1 MAEPAIA
8 ISDSLWRRRFGADP
22 SLVGRS
28 IRLNGRAYTVVGLMP
43 PEFHGLMRGVR
54 NDVWVPVSTWKA
66 MGNSSEFEGHDP
78 YPFEAMARLRPGAN
92 LRQGQA
98 QLDALTARLQQDYP
112 RPWRGRRL
120 AAEQSPPGQVPPR
133 ERTLLAA
140 TCLLLLIACANVAML
155 LLAQAERRQRE
166 MGIRVAV
173 GAGRARLAAQLFTES
188 ALLAVAGTAVALLLA
203 AWMIPLVPVL
213 LPPGPDFIGYD
224 IKLDGRVL
232 LLNLVSC
239 ILTVL
244 LFGLAPSLAAARTD
258 VNRVLKGCTVEL
270 RRRYAGRNLLAV
282 AQAALGVVLLTCAGL
297 LARSFLYTQAQR
309 PGFDT
314 DRRMLLIETS
324 IEGKTPAAEC
334 DLAAERIAGLPGVR
348 QAAYCRRIP
357 MGGSGG
363 GATRD
368 VVIPGRVTEPGQ
380 ELLRLPYNQV
390 SPNYFAVTGTRILA
404 GRGFSR
410 ADAGAVRVA
419 LVNQTMARQFWPAGD
434 AVGRWIRVDNADT
447 QVVGMVEDGA
457 IWSLHDAPHPF
468 LYFPFAQQP
477 AWESTFLVETA
488 GEPGSLLTAIK
499 REMRQ
504 ATPRLFTWEATSLKQ
519 HLRDNLYNDW
529 LPAVLSSGIGALGML
544 LAAIGLFGVVMH
556 GVNRRAREF
565 GVRMAMGARASTL
578 VVMVLRRGLALAGAG
593 AVAGIALALGAGRL
607 LAGMLYGV
615 SPYDP
620 ATLAFSVA
628 VVLLVAVAAS
638 FYPALRAARVDP
650 AVVLRGE

>member
-1 MAEPAIA
+1 MLLADLRHALRVFRTYPGVTTVAILSLAVGIGANSIMFSIVDGMYLRPLPVRDPAGLVWIDNRMADGRSGDMAWLDYRAISSSAPAFADVAAQSRRGGILDNAGELEQVLLTVVSDNYFSLLGVEAARGRLFRPDLDANMAEPAIA

-66 MGNSSEFEGHDP
+66 MGNSSELEGHDP

-92 LRQGQA
+92 LRQAQA

-188 ALLAVAGTAVALLLA
+188 ALLAVAGTVVALLLA

-213 LPPGPDFIGYD
+213 LPPGPDFISYD

-258 VNRVLKGCTVEL
+258 VIRVLRGGTADL

-309 PGFDT
+309 PASIRTGACCSSKPVSKVRRRLPSAMRPQSGSPVSLAYGRPRTAGGF
-314 DRRMLLIETS
+314 RWAE
-324 IEGKTPAAEC
+324 AA
-334 DLAAERIAGLPGVR
+334 A
-348 QAAYCRRIP
+348 
-357 MGGSGG
+357 
-363 GATRD
+363 ATR
-368 VVIPGRVTEPGQ
+368 
-380 ELLRLPYNQV
+380 
-390 SPNYFAVTGTRILA
+390 
-404 GRGFSR
+404 
-410 ADAGAVRVA
+410 
-419 LVNQTMARQFWPAGD
+419 
-434 AVGRWIRVDNADT
+434 
-447 QVVGMVEDGA
+447 
-457 IWSLHDAPHPF
+457 
-468 LYFPFAQQP
+468 
-477 AWESTFLVETA
+477 
-488 GEPGSLLTAIK
+488 
-499 REMRQ
+499 
-504 ATPRLFTWEATSLKQ
+504 ATW
-519 HLRDNLYNDW
+519 
-529 LPAVLSSGIGALGML
+529 
-544 LAAIGLFGVVMH
+544 
-556 GVNRRAREF
+556 
-565 GVRMAMGARASTL
+565 
-578 VVMVLRRGLALAGAG
+578 
-593 AVAGIALALGAGRL
+593 
-607 LAGMLYGV
+607 
-615 SPYDP
+615 
-620 ATLAFSVA
+620 
-628 VVLLVAVAAS
+628 
-638 FYPALRAARVDP
+638 
-650 AVVLRGE
+650 